1 MISRFCQVQKNRRYD
16 KIIICHSVCFFER
29 TGVKKS
35 ESRVCLY
42 STAYTSTVFRP
53 IIKRLLMC
61 VEKDVQLI
69 VDYIRSDVLYR
80 INGVAYH

>member
-1 MISRFCQVQKNRRYD
+1 MTRLSFVIASVSLKGPASKNLRAV
-16 KIIICHSVCFFER
+16 SVLHRVYINCFQ
-29 TGVKKS
+29 
-35 ESRVCLY
+35 
-42 STAYTSTVFRP
+42 TV
-53 IIKRLLMC
+53 IKRLLMC